1 MAAISRMRC
10 RANEEGLPRL
20 GVGSVFNSE
29 FSGCV
34 GSIFKSRGL
43 GLLVFGI
50 WAGAGGRVFTSGS
63 GPGSWDCA
71 GVDDADGVS
80 TRCSSFA
87 AVFVAGC
94 RLKLGSFKFT
104 SGDEEGREG
113 DGEVRKSRL
122 LQSFIF
128 VLSPSSDRSSR
139 STL

>member
-43 GLLVFGI
+43 GLLVFRI
-50 WAGAGGRVFTSGS
+50 WAGAGGRVFASGS
-63 GPGSWDCA
+63 GSWDCA
-71 GVDDADGVS
+71 GLDDAGGVS
-80 TRCSSFA
+80 TRSSSFV

-94 RLKLGSFKFT
+94 RLNLGSFKVT

-113 DGEVRKSRL
+113 DGEVRNSRL

-128 VLSPSSDRSSR
+128 VLSPSSDKSSR

>member
-1 MAAISRMRC
+1 MRC

-50 WAGAGGRVFTSGS
+50 WAGAGGRVFGSGS
-63 GPGSWDCA
+63 GSGSGSWDCA
-71 GVDDADGVS
+71 GVDDTGGVS
-80 TRCSSFA
+80 TRPSSFV
-87 AVFVAGC
+87 AVFVTGC
-94 RLKLGSFKFT
+94 RLNLGSFKVT

-113 DGEVRKSRL
+113 DGEVRNSRL

-128 VLSPSSDRSSR
+128 VLSPSSDKSSR

>member
-1 MAAISRMRC
+1 MRC

-50 WAGAGGRVFTSGS
+50 WAGAGGRVFASASGS
-63 GPGSWDCA
+63 SSWDCA
-71 GVDDADGVS
+71 GVDDAGGDS
-80 TRCSSFA
+80 TRSSSFV
-87 AVFVAGC
+87 AVLVAGC
-94 RLKLGSFKFT
+94 RLKLGSFKLT
-104 SGDEEGREG
+104 SGDEEGRGG
-113 DGEVRKSRL
+113 DGEVRNSRL
-122 LQSFIF
+122 LQSFIV
-128 VLSPSSDRSSR
+128 VLSPSSDKSSR